1 MQHLFVKFST
11 RCLEMLAYSEDDEL
25 DLTTF
30 KIFIQHY
37 WKNVEQIQAQIFT

>member
-37 WKNVEQIQAQIFT
+37 WKLTWNN